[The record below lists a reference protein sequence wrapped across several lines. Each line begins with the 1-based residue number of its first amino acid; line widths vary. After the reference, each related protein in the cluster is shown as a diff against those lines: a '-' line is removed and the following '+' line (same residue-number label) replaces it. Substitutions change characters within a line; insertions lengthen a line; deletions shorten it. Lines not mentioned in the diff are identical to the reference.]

1 MSDILAGMI
10 IVGVVLVSIAIVW
23 KLSYPNKPKDSIEHL
38 NVVHVERV
46 RMLESSGE
54 VFQIN
59 ECKECEEPWPCT
71 TKVVLNWIE
80 MECK

>member
-1 MSDILAGMI
+1 MSDILGGVIVTAVLI
-10 IVGVVLVSIAIVW
+10 IVILIVW
-23 KLSYPNKPKDSIEHL
+23 KFSYTNKPEDSIEHL
-38 NVVHVERV
+38 NVLHVERV

-71 TKVVLNWIE
+71 TKVMLNWIE
-80 MECK
+80 KECK